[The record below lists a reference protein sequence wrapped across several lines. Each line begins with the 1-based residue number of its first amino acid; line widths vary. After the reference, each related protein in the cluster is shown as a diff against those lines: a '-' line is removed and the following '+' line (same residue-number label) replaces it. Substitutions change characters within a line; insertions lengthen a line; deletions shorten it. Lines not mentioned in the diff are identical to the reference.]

1 MECEYKKN
9 VRSLGGAIRRSTV
22 LSKFDY
28 VKPQLLTE
36 ALNYLGENEGTRIL
50 AGGTDLMIMLRH
62 NADAPNHI
70 LDIKAIP
77 EMNLLE
83 HRINE
88 GMFIGACITVNQ
100 VAESKEII
108 EKYPALVQA
117 ANYLASYQ
125 LRNRATLVGNICN
138 ASPGADLA
146 APLMVYDAKVHI
158 ASVEGTRTVDINS
171 FFTGVKRSVLK
182 RNELVIGVTLPDVSE
197 GDNSIFLKQARIK
210 GHDLAIVGVAARI
223 TADKKVRLS
232 ITAVAPTP
240 ISIGKLEETL
250 SNQPL
255 TEEIADM
262 AGKEVRNI
270 IKPISDVRSSAEYRL
285 HVAGVLVKRAL
296 LHLAAIGGK

>member
-1 MECEYKKN
+1 
-9 VRSLGGAIRRSTV
+9 LGGAIRGSTV

-36 ALNYLGENEGTRIL
+36 ALNYLEENEGTRIL

-62 NADAPNHI
+62 NAETPEHI

-83 HRINE
+83 HKIDE
-88 GMFIGACITVNQ
+88 GMFIGACVTVNQ
-100 VAESKEII
+100 VADSKAII
-108 EKYPALVQA
+108 DKYPALVQA
-117 ANYLASYQ
+117 ANLLASYQ

-146 APLMVYDAKVHI
+146 APLMIYDAKVHI
-158 ASVEGTRTVDINS
+158 ASTEGTRTVDIKS
-171 FFTGVKRSVLK
+171 FFTGVKRTVVQ

-197 GDNSIFLKQARIK
+197 GDNSIFLKQGRIK

-223 TADKKVRLS
+223 TADKKVRLA

-240 ISIGKLEETL
+240 ISIVELEETL

-255 TEEIADM
+255 TVEIADM

-270 IKPISDVRSSAEYRL
+270 IKPISDVRSSAQYRL

-296 LHLAAIGGK
+296 LHLAAMGGK